1 MAQTWQPNAGD
12 DYYDIPQIL
21 KRLDWLDAER
31 RKDKDA
37 IFLLQEQITQLKS
50 ENLALKNDI
59 KDLQKEISIYPS
71 VFPRLDHLEGTIA
84 QNRGEL
90 QIMIEENNKSHTL
103 KENELEGNQRTVQE
117 SLSRAILELRKQV

>member
-21 KRLDWLDAER
+21 KRLEWLDAER

-50 ENLALKNDI
+50 ENLALKSDI
-59 KDLQKEISIYPS
+59 KELQKEIS
-71 VFPRLDHLEGTIA
+71 V
-84 QNRGEL
+84 
-90 QIMIEENNKSHTL
+90 
-103 KENELEGNQRTVQE
+103 
-117 SLSRAILELRKQV
+117 

>member
-21 KRLDWLDAER
+21 KRLEWLDAER

-50 ENLALKNDI
+50 ENLALKSDI
-59 KDLQKEISIYPS
+59 KELQKEISVYPG
-71 VFPRLDHLEGTIA
+71 VFPNMSGSFPPA
-84 QNRGEL
+84 
-90 QIMIEENNKSHTL
+90 
-103 KENELEGNQRTVQE
+103 
-117 SLSRAILELRKQV
+117 RKQGGDSTCTLTNDRVRHALPWT

>member
-21 KRLDWLDAER
+21 KRLEWLDAER

-50 ENLALKNDI
+50 ENLALKSDI
-59 KDLQKEISIYPS
+59 KELQKEISVYPG
-71 VFPRLDHLEGTIA
+71 VFPRLDHLDAAIA
-84 QNRGEL
+84 QNRGE
-90 QIMIEENNKSHTL
+90 I
-103 KENELEGNQRTVQE
+103 G
-117 SLSRAILELRKQV
+117 RAHV